1 MLQDSTYNLKLIM
14 CMNLTTPG
22 GFMRNLCLRSNLELI
37 KKTAWR
43 YVQEALNSQEVRIN
57 CNTLRETL

>member
-1 MLQDSTYNLKLIM
+1 MLQELKVDYVYEFDYS
-14 CMNLTTPG
+14 G